1 MPQEHNRK
9 RTPLSLHMGEVAR
22 EARRKAEL
30 TQEDV
35 ASRMGIATEVYGRL
49 ERGDMLPSVPT
60 LVRLC
65 HVLRLDANVVLGFSS
80 KQVPTWVEQS
90 LPDRQETPAVRRLL
104 RTVRQLN
111 SRQLWALA
119 IMASTLLTGG
129 KTER

>member
-1 MPQEHNRK
+1 
-9 RTPLSLHMGEVAR
+9 MGEVAR
-22 EARRKAEL
+22 EARKKAEL

-35 ASRMGIATEVYGRL
+35 ANRIGIAAEVYGRF

-65 HVLRLDANVVLGFSS
+65 RVLRLDANVVLGFSS
-80 KQVPTWVEQS
+80 KQVPAWVEQS
-90 LPDRQETPAVRRLL
+90 LPEGEDPPAVRRLL

-111 SRQLWALA
+111 PRQRWALS

>member
-1 MPQEHNRK
+1 MPEGHKR
-9 RTPLSLHMGEVAR
+9 RTPLSRHMGEVAR
-22 EARRKAEL
+22 EARKKAEL

-35 ASRMGIATEVYGRL
+35 ANRIGIAAEVYGRF

-65 HVLRLDANVVLGFSS
+65 RVLRLDANVVLGFSS
-80 KQVPTWVEQS
+80 KQVPAWVEQS
-90 LPDRQETPAVRRLL
+90 LPEGEDPPAVRRLL

-111 SRQLWALA
+111 PRQRWALS